1 MPPSCQ
7 HSRAATRCAL
17 SVSDGRNEAACAS
30 ETGNIV
36 RQPWMTSSAQRMGM
50 PRRVLSTA
58 MRWKALRVRVSPQYW

>member
-17 SVSDGRNEAACAS
+17 SVRSGRNDAACAS

-50 PRRVLSTA
+50 PRRVFSTA
-58 MRWKALRVRVSPQYW
+58 TRW